1 MQQSFFP
8 VDPTAVHLSD
18 PVFTARI
25 RADLHPRAD
34 EVCAHHWAR
43 PEDVRVAV
51 EATPFVFSPWM
62 VAQVPRMALYS
73 R

>member
-1 MQQSFFP
+1 M
-8 VDPTAVHLSD
+8 VENEIC

-73 R
+73 RW